1 MYCLEELTTT
11 FNKNIKKLVSIIG
24 DVINSESGT
33 AISNKKEAV
42 ALFETAKRK
51 INLVI
56 NTDPVFMIDSAGSY
70 LYKYRDAISADDFTD
85 FIMNTEKYISPED
98 KEDIESQVKSSDSNE
113 VNCAEALIKSL
124 RVKWTEFSDVEKKV
138 ITKIIKRL
146 LSEHCKYLLYNIKK
160 NN

>member
-1 MYCLEELTTT
+1 MYCLEELTTK
-11 FNKNIKKLVSIIG
+11 FNTNIKQLVGIIG
-24 DVINSESGT
+24 DVINSETGS
-33 AISNKKEAV
+33 AIGNKKEAV

-70 LYKYRDAISADDFTD
+70 LYKYRDAISSDDFTD
-85 FIMNTEKYISPED
+85 FIMNTEKYICSED
-98 KEDIESQVKSSDSNE
+98 KEQIEFRISASDENDVNYAE
-113 VNCAEALIKSL
+113 VLLKSL
-124 RVKWTEFSDVEKKV
+124 RLKWLEFSDVEKKV

-160 NN
+160 DN

>member
-11 FNKNIKKLVSIIG
+11 FNKNIKKLVNIIG
-24 DVINSESGT
+24 DVINSESSDV
-33 AISNKKEAV
+33 ISNKKEAI

-70 LYKYRDAISADDFTD
+70 LYKYRDAISADDLTD

-98 KEDIESQVKSSDSNE
+98 KEDIDSQVKASDSNE
-113 VNCAEALIKSL
+113 VNCAEALVKSL
-124 RVKWTEFSDVEKKV
+124 RLKWVGFSDVEKKV